1 MIKKMKEK
9 RLRKMETIKNDF
21 LTEDC
26 VKIYG
31 DLDSKNLVISFGS
44 TKGVILEAIDGLPVK
59 FLQIQVLKPFPIK
72 IVKDILR
79 GITNIIGVE
88 QNTTAQF
95 GALLYAKT
103 GVGVNH
109 KILRYDG
116 RSFEP
121 LELRARIKEV
131 LG

>member
-79 GITNIIGVE
+79 GITNIISAIRGE
-88 QNTTAQF
+88 SNYF
-95 GALLYAKT
+95 KEGEIPEIEE
-103 GVGVNH
+103 
-109 KILRYDG
+109 IL
-116 RSFEP
+116 
-121 LELRARIKEV
+121 KEKV
-131 LG
+131 